1 MMNIPV
7 LLLPVLA
14 FVLAVIVGRLVTIVM
29 DQFREDGAAL
39 EKGLSDAATSD
50 QTAV

>member
-1 MMNIPV
+1 MMSIPV

-39 EKGLSDAATSD
+39 EKGLSDAATSN

>member
-14 FVLAVIVGRLVTIVM
+14 FVLAVIVGRLVTIAM

-39 EKGLSDAATSD
+39 EKGLSDAATSN

>member
-39 EKGLSDAATSD
+39 EKGLSDAATSN